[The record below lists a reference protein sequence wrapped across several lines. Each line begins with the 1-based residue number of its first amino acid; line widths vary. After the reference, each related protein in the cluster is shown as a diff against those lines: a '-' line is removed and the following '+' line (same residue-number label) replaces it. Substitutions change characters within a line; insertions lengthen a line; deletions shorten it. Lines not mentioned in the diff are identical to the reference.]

1 MAKNLTGQVALV
13 TGGSRGI
20 DPAEDV
26 AALVTFLATPDAGAI
41 TGAALHI
48 DHRHQCLAWG

>member
-1 MAKNLTGQVALV
+1 MAKNLTSKVALV
-13 TGGSRGI
+13 TGESGGI

-26 AALVTFLATPDAGAI
+26 AALVTYLATPDAGAI

-48 DHRHQCLAWG
+48 DTDTNA

>member
-1 MAKNLTGQVALV
+1 MAKNLTGKVALV
-13 TGGSRGI
+13 TDGSRGI

-26 AALVTFLATPDAGAI
+26 AALVTYLATPDAGAI

-48 DHRHQCLAWG
+48 DTDTNA

>member
-1 MAKNLTGQVALV
+1 MAKNLTGNVALV

-26 AALVTFLATPDAGAI
+26 AALVTFLTTPDAGAI
-41 TGAALHI
+41 TGAALPI
-48 DHRHQCLAWG
+48 DTDTNA